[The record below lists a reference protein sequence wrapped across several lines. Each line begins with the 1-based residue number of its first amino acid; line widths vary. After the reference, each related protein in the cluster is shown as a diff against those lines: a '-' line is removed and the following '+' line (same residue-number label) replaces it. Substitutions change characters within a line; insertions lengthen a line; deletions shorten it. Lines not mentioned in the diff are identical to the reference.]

1 MRSLSRLFNA
11 SLSTHSGGPASGS
24 VYVPTFM
31 HHDGADPS
39 AVSAYADYYHT
50 ICRRGAYS
58 RNEPVGA
65 VYYDYKYLTETD
77 IARDEYY
84 DFLNRNGGKYAMGAT
99 LAKPGAAQPK
109 GDVLQCAV
117 HFSSRHGHPGDDK
130 IDIFR
135 RLVPHIMRAA
145 QISQSFSQHQTAV
158 NDALSALYQSRD
170 AILGLD
176 DALNVVLTSEA
187 AERILSAGDGL
198 TVRGGR
204 LSLASPTVEKEVYA
218 AMAAL
223 ISQEGRLAMET
234 PSAFAVERPTGARP
248 LVLFLTPI
256 SPPVEAAET
265 SVAGRLKLL
274 VTIRD
279 LAFEPSVSKRALKR
293 VFSLTNAECELSL
306 ALARGERLNDYCDR
320 MDLSIETARWH
331 LNNVFSKTG
340 TNRQTELALLVR
352 NLASAV

>member
-11 SLSTHSGGPASGS
+11 SLSTQSGGPATRSA
-24 VYVPTFM
+24 YVPTFM

-39 AVSAYADYYHT
+39 AVSAYAEYYHS
-50 ICRRGAYS
+50 ICKRGAYS

-65 VYYDYKYLTETD
+65 VYYDYKYLTEND

-99 LAKPGAAQPK
+99 LAKPGATQPK

-135 RLVPHIMRAA
+135 RLVPHIMRAV
-145 QISQSFSQHQTAV
+145 QINQSISRHQIAV
-158 NDALSALYQSRD
+158 GDALAALYQSRN

-176 DALNVVLTSEA
+176 ENLNVVLVSET
-187 AERILSAGDGL
+187 AERILTTGDGL

-204 LSLASPTVEKEVYA
+204 LSLVSTTVEKELYA
-218 AMAAL
+218 AMATMVSTERDL
-223 ISQEGRLAMET
+223 YKDV
-234 PSAFAVERPTGARP
+234 PSAFAVQRLSGERP
-248 LVLFLTPI
+248 LVLFLAPI
-256 SPPVEAAET
+256 APPAEAADVGIT
-265 SVAGRLKLL
+265 GRLKLL

-279 LAFEPSVSKRALKR
+279 LAFEPSVSKLSLTR
-293 VFSLTNAECELSL
+293 VFGLTNAECELSL
-306 ALARGERLNDYCDR
+306 ALARGEKLSDYCDR
-320 MDLSIETARWH
+320 LDLSIETARWH

-352 NLASAV
+352 NLASSI